1 MGLGSKRPSRV
12 IIDMDG
18 GIDDALALIIA
29 LRSPEIEVA
38 GITAVSG
45 NVPVEQ
51 ATING
56 LRVVELLNRSDV
68 WVAQGLGN
76 PLLRDPIRAT
86 RFHGA
91 DGLGDSNLPVP
102 KLRPAEKSALNAI
115 SESLDPSKH
124 QSTTIICTGPLT
136 NIAALFTEFP
146 QVKKMIEEIVIMG
159 GAYSVTKYGC
169 GNETPVAEFN
179 IYSDP
184 EAAKI
189 VFEAGVP
196 VKAVGLD
203 VTMNPS
209 VQLTKSD
216 YVRLRNRKGR
226 VAAFASSILERNMRT
241 YGQFALHDPM
251 AVAVKIKPSF
261 FQFSNYRAQVETK
274 GEYTMGMTVA
284 DRRDWLRGDEL
295 VGRLVM
301 VCTHV
306 DSKFKQFFLTRLTA
320 A

>member
-1 MGLGSKRPSRV
+1 MGSGSRRPSRV

-18 GIDDALALIIA
+18 GIDDALAIILA
-29 LRSPEIEVA
+29 LKSPELEVV

-56 LRVVELLNRSDV
+56 LRVIELLGRSDV

-86 RFHGA
+86 GFHGS
-91 DGLGDSNLPVP
+91 DGLGDSNLPLP
-102 KLRPAEKSALNAI
+102 KLHPAEKSAIDAI
-115 SESLDPSKH
+115 KETLDSSKQ

-136 NIAALFTEFP
+136 NMAALLTEFP
-146 QVKKMIEEIVIMG
+146 DAKEAVEEIVIMG
-159 GAYSVTKYGC
+159 GAYSLTKYGS

-189 VFEAGVP
+189 VFESDVP

-203 VTMNPS
+203 VTMNPH

-216 YVRLRNRKGR
+216 YVGLRNRKGT
-226 VAAFASSILERNMRT
+226 VAAFAGSILKNNIRT
-241 YGQFALHDPM
+241 FGRFALHDPM
-251 AVAVKIKPSF
+251 TVAVKIKPSL
-261 FQFSNYRAQVETK
+261 FQFSSHHVHVETK
-274 GEYTMGMTVA
+274 GEYTLGMTVA
-284 DRRDWLRGDEL
+284 DRRDWLQDDEL
-295 VGRLVM
+295 VGRPVM
-301 VCTHV
+301 VCTGA
-306 DSKFKQFFLTRLTA
+306 DRKFKEVFLKRLTA
-320 A
+320 S

>member
-1 MGLGSKRPSRV
+1 
-12 IIDMDG
+12 MDG
-18 GIDDALALIIA
+18 GIDDALAIILA
-29 LRSPEIEVA
+29 LRSPELEVA

-56 LRVVELLNRSDV
+56 LRVVELLDRSDV

-86 RFHGA
+86 FFHGN
-91 DGLGDSNLPVP
+91 DGLGDSNLPLP
-102 KLRPAEKSALNAI
+102 KLRPAEKPAINAI
-115 SESLDPSKH
+115 LETLDSSKQ

-136 NIAALFTEFP
+136 NIAALLTEFP
-146 QVKKMIEEIVIMG
+146 DVKKMIEEIVTMG

-169 GNETPVAEFN
+169 GNETPAAEFN

-189 VFEAGVP
+189 VFEAGVQ
-196 VKAVGLD
+196 VRAVGLD

-216 YVRLRNRKGR
+216 YVRLRSRKGR
-226 VAAFASSILERNMRT
+226 IAAFASSILEKNMRT
-241 YGQFALHDPM
+241 YGRFALHDPM
-251 AVAVKIKPSF
+251 AVAVKVKPLF
-261 FQFSNYRAQVETK
+261 FRFSNYRVQVETK
-274 GEYTMGMTVA
+274 GEYTLGMTVA
-284 DRRDWLRGDEL
+284 DRRDRPPEDEL
-295 VGRLVM
+295 VGRPVM
-301 VCTHV
+301 VCTNV
-306 DSKFKQFFLTRLTA
+306 DSKFKQMFLTRLTA

>member
-1 MGLGSKRPSRV
+1 
-12 IIDMDG
+12 MDG
-18 GIDDALALIIA
+18 GIDDALALIFA
-29 LRSPEIEVA
+29 LKSPELDVA

-45 NVPVEQ
+45 NVAVEQ

-86 RFHGA
+86 SFHGK
-91 DGLGDSNLPVP
+91 DGLGDSNLPLP
-102 KLRPAEKSALNAI
+102 NLRPAKKLALNAI
-115 SESLDPSKH
+115 SETLDSSKQ

-136 NIAALFTEFP
+136 NIAALLTEFP
-146 QVKKMIEEIVIMG
+146 DVKKMIEEIVIMG
-159 GAYSVTKYGC
+159 GAYSITKYGY

-189 VFEAGVP
+189 VFEAGAP

-209 VQLTKSD
+209 VQLTKND

-226 VAAFASSILERNMRT
+226 IAAFASSILENNMRT
-241 YGQFALHDPM
+241 YGRFALHDPM
-251 AVAVKIKPSF
+251 AVAVKVKPLL
-261 FQFSNYRAQVETK
+261 FQFASYHAQVETK
-274 GEYTMGMTVA
+274 GEYTLGMTVA
-284 DRRDWLRGDEL
+284 DRRDWLSDDEL
-295 VGRLVM
+295 VGRPIM
-301 VCTHV
+301 VCT
-306 DSKFKQFFLTRLTA
+306 DANPNFKQVFLTRLA
-320 A
+320 AA

>member
-1 MGLGSKRPSRV
+1 
-12 IIDMDG
+12 MDG
-18 GIDDALALIIA
+18 GIDDALAIILA
-29 LRSPEIEVA
+29 LKSPELEVV

-56 LRVVELLNRSDV
+56 LRVIELLDRSDV

-86 RFHGA
+86 RFHGS
-91 DGLGDSNLPVP
+91 DGLGDSNLPLP
-102 KLRPAEKSALNAI
+102 KLRPAEKSALDAI
-115 SESLDPSKH
+115 IETLGSSK
-124 QSTTIICTGPLT
+124 QKSTSIICTGPLT
-136 NIAALFTEFP
+136 NIAPLLTEFP
-146 QVKKMIEEIVIMG
+146 DSKKMIEEIVIMG
-159 GAYSVTKYGC
+159 GAYSITKYGC

-189 VFEAGVP
+189 VFEADVP

-203 VTMNPS
+203 VTMNPHG
-209 VQLTKSD
+209 QLTKSD

-226 VAAFASSILERNMRT
+226 VAAFAGSILKNNMRT
-241 YGQFALHDPM
+241 FGRFALHDPM

-261 FQFSNYRAQVETK
+261 FQFSSYRVQVETK
-274 GEYTMGMTVA
+274 GEYTLGMTVA
-284 DRRDWLRGDEL
+284 DRRDWLQDDEL
-295 VGRLVM
+295 VGRPVM
-301 VCTHV
+301 VCT
-306 DSKFKQFFLTRLTA
+306 DADPKFKSVFLKRLTA
-320 A
+320 S

>member
-1 MGLGSKRPSRV
+1 
-12 IIDMDG
+12 MDG
-18 GIDDALALIIA
+18 GIDDALALVLA
-29 LRSPEIEVA
+29 LRSPELEVA

-86 RFHGA
+86 SFHGS
-91 DGLGDSNLPVP
+91 DGLGDSNLPLP
-102 KLRPAEKSALNAI
+102 KLRPAEKPAINAI
-115 SESLDPSKH
+115 IEMLGSSRKR
-124 QSTTIICTGPLT
+124 STTMICTGPLT
-136 NIAALFTEFP
+136 NIAALLTEFP
-146 QVKKMIEEIVIMG
+146 DVKKMIEEIVIMG
-159 GAYSVTKYGC
+159 GAYAVTKYGC

-189 VFEAGVP
+189 VFEADVP

-203 VTMNPS
+203 VTMNPH
-209 VQLTKSD
+209 VQLNKSD

-226 VAAFASSILERNMRT
+226 VAAFASSILENNIRT
-241 YGQFALHDPM
+241 FGRFALHDPM
-251 AVAVKIKPSF
+251 AVAVKIKSSF
-261 FQFSNYRAQVETK
+261 FQFSSYRVRIEIK
-274 GEYTMGMTVA
+274 GEYTLGMTVA
-284 DRRDWLRGDEL
+284 DRRDWLPDDEL
-295 VGRLVM
+295 VGRPVS
-301 VCTHV
+301 VCT
-306 DSKFKQFFLTRLTA
+306 DADPKFKQVFLKRLTA
-320 A
+320 S

>member
-1 MGLGSKRPSRV
+1 
-12 IIDMDG
+12 MDG
-18 GIDDALALIIA
+18 GIDDALAIILA
-29 LRSPEIEVA
+29 LKSPELEVV

-56 LRVVELLNRSDV
+56 LRVIELLDRSDV

-86 RFHGA
+86 SFHGS
-91 DGLGDSNLPVP
+91 DGLGDSNLPLP
-102 KLRPAEKSALNAI
+102 KLSRARKPALDAFMETLGSSMQKST
-115 SESLDPSKH
+115 S
-124 QSTTIICTGPLT
+124 IICTGPLT
-136 NIAALFTEFP
+136 NIAALLTEFP
-146 QVKKMIEEIVIMG
+146 DAKKMIEEIVIMG
-159 GAYSVTKYGC
+159 GAYSVTKYGS

-189 VFEAGVP
+189 VFEADVP

-203 VTMNPS
+203 VTMNPN

-226 VAAFASSILERNMRT
+226 VAAFAGSILKNNMRT
-241 YGQFALHDPM
+241 FGRFALHDPM
-251 AVAVKIKPSF
+251 AVAVKIKPSL
-261 FQFSNYRAQVETK
+261 FQFSSYHVQVETR
-274 GEYTMGMTVA
+274 GEYTLGMTVA
-284 DRRDWLRGDEL
+284 DRRDWLPVDEL
-295 VGRLVM
+295 VGRPVII
-301 VCTHV
+301 CT
-306 DSKFKQFFLTRLTA
+306 DADRKFKQVFLKRLTA
-320 A
+320 S

>member
-1 MGLGSKRPSRV
+1 
-12 IIDMDG
+12 MDG
-18 GIDDALALIIA
+18 GIDDALAIILA
-29 LRSPEIEVA
+29 LKSPELEVA

-51 ATING
+51 ATINA
-56 LRVVELLNRSDV
+56 LRVIELLDRSDV

-86 RFHGA
+86 SFHGS
-91 DGLGDSNLPVP
+91 DGLGDSNLPLP
-102 KLRPAEKSALNAI
+102 KLRPAQKSAINAI
-115 SESLDPSKH
+115 LETLDSSKQ

-136 NIAALFTEFP
+136 NVAALLTEFP
-146 QVKKMIEEIVIMG
+146 DVKKVIEEIVIMG
-159 GAYSVTKYGC
+159 GAYSVTRYGV

-189 VFEAGVP
+189 VFETDVP

-203 VTMNPS
+203 VTMNPN

-226 VAAFASSILERNMRT
+226 IAAFAGSILKNNMRT
-241 YGQFALHDPM
+241 FGRFALHDPM
-251 AVAVKIKPSF
+251 AVAVKIKPSL
-261 FQFSNYRAQVETK
+261 FQFSSYHVQVETR
-274 GEYTMGMTVA
+274 GEYTLGMTVA
-284 DRRDWLRGDEL
+284 DRRDWLPDDEL
-295 VGRLVM
+295 VGRPVM
-301 VCTHV
+301 LCI
-306 DSKFKQFFLTRLTA
+306 DADRKFKQVFLKRLTA
-320 A
+320 S